1 LNMPRKSSF
10 FKRIAAMQSI
20 SLNENHWKSCLKSLE
35 ASLSG
40 FGLKSKGLGRN
51 SGKNNR
57 NSGSKLSENQEN
69 QETEEKIHPRKPT
82 SFNKNSLESGK
93 QWSDVSARV
102 LNETSYACR
111 KLGKPKKALQYL
123 LQALDLTH
131 RNLPMNKQHE
141 LVGGIDTLIDQT
153 RKDYPNKFDD
163 MDLDFSIPVLTKI
176 NLLQQPNFLRL
187 KNKSSEVNTEYSP
200 FLYNP
205 TESKNLMR
213 QKSTKIGWKVDECSD
228 AVSEDSIALN
238 DSISVALVFYNPLKL
253 PITLKSIQLLA
264 TVEYESLQTTS
275 SDPLSSD
282 NSGENGYPQTSPVPV
297 FLNINE
303 DQCVLTP
310 KSSNSE
316 KPVILSVCPTIQE
329 PTSLLHRVKWVR
341 IVGFK
346 YKIFKVPMV
355 TLFKDL
361 YQTKDNQGGVNFNSL
376 FIPVIKPIVPLL
388 EPAKAENVLNQLN
401 FRYKSDTS
409 GFRSRLS
416 VYPGEKL
423 VSNATVENKA
433 PNSAQITNIE
443 ITKNDSKGLITAVP
457 ELSNISFSVGFEHV
471 KTVPINVEI
480 DSIEYLKKMKINLKS
495 ESNMSKTGSTI
506 DLSSNGSGSNQSSII
521 DESEFVVSVIYT
533 THNSDNSNISKLKL
547 VDDDSLSQIYS
558 RELDLVVYVQV
569 RKGLEPV
576 TITVEENDEE
586 SFKIHL
592 TLYNHSKSNNFS
604 VTFNEDH
611 QIDIYAN
618 SEYTFSSVI
627 PKLDRLNA
635 GNPRQQLIDFLSKR
649 LTFSWLIFDEITAEN
664 DENHTNTQHS
674 RQGFWDLKPELI
686 DALLARQKVQGNQFS
701 NSKIQ
706 ENRYL
711 LKNVFRPPIVVHS
724 LNVFSTGKLSFCAE
738 LKWLNEQP
746 SSPINPSNSRACTYS
761 KESTTAFSGT
771 VDITQNYKR
780 QWYIDLVI
788 FQSDGEIDGTDN
800 GTGSYREFT
809 EDVIFCG
816 SVSSNGRVEGNEY
829 GEIYT
834 SFQFVV
840 AIDPSHFGGEFGLRE
855 SGLRVQAKIYV
866 ESPGQI
872 EEDEK
877 KNGSIENC
885 HEFYLSDS
893 VPILV

>member
-1 LNMPRKSSF
+1 MF
-10 FKRIAAMQSI
+10 FII
-20 SLNENHWKSCLKSLE
+20 
-35 ASLSG
+35 
-40 FGLKSKGLGRN
+40 
-51 SGKNNR
+51 
-57 NSGSKLSENQEN
+57 
-69 QETEEKIHPRKPT
+69 
-82 SFNKNSLESGK
+82 
-93 QWSDVSARV
+93 
-102 LNETSYACR
+102 
-111 KLGKPKKALQYL
+111 
-123 LQALDLTH
+123 
-131 RNLPMNKQHE
+131 
-141 LVGGIDTLIDQT
+141 
-153 RKDYPNKFDD
+153 
-163 MDLDFSIPVLTKI
+163 FS
-176 NLLQQPNFLRL
+176 
-187 KNKSSEVNTEYSP
+187 
-200 FLYNP
+200 
-205 TESKNLMR
+205 
-213 QKSTKIGWKVDECSD
+213 
-228 AVSEDSIALN
+228 
-238 DSISVALVFYNPLKL
+238 
-253 PITLKSIQLLA
+253 
-264 TVEYESLQTTS
+264 
-275 SDPLSSD
+275 
-282 NSGENGYPQTSPVPV
+282 
-297 FLNINE
+297 
-303 DQCVLTP
+303 
-310 KSSNSE
+310 
-316 KPVILSVCPTIQE
+316 
-329 PTSLLHRVKWVR
+329 
-341 IVGFK
+341 
-346 YKIFKVPMV
+346 
-355 TLFKDL
+355 TLF
-361 YQTKDNQGGVNFNSL
+361 
-376 FIPVIKPIVPLL
+376 
-388 EPAKAENVLNQLN
+388 
-401 FRYKSDTS
+401 
-409 GFRSRLS
+409 
-416 VYPGEKL
+416 YPGEKL

-433 PNSAQITNIE
+433 PNSAQITNIT

-457 ELSNISFSVGFEHV
+457 ELSNISFSVGFENV
-471 KTVPINVEI
+471 KTVPIDVEI
-480 DSIEYLKKMKINLKS
+480 DSIEYLKKMKMNLKS
-495 ESNMSKTGSTI
+495 ESNISKTGSTI

-547 VDDDSLSQIYS
+547 VDDKSLSQIYS

-649 LTFSWLIFDEITAEN
+649 LTFSWLIFDEIGEN
-664 DENHTNTQHS
+664 VESHSNTQHS

-686 DALLARQKVQGNQFS
+686 DALLARQKVPGNQFP

-711 LKNVFRPPIVVHS
+711 LKNVFRPPIVIHS
-724 LNVFSTGKLSFCAE
+724 LNVYPTGKLSFCAE

-780 QWYIDLVI
+780 QWYIDLVV
-788 FQSDGEIDGTDN
+788 FQADGEADADN

-855 SGLRVQAKIYV
+855 SCLRVQAKIYV
-866 ESPGQI
+866 ESPGHN
-872 EEDEK
+872 EENDEK
-877 KNGSIENC
+877 QSDSIENC